1 MIDKNKLK
9 DLPENPGVYLMKDE
23 NGKIIYVG
31 KARNLKNRVR
41 QYFNASGKTI
51 KVATMVEHIADFELI
66 ITDTEMEA
74 LILECNLIKKNM
86 PHFNILL
93 KDDKTYPYIKVTTN
107 EKYPRVILTREVK
120 KDGAK
125 YYGPFTNVYSVRQTV
140 ELLNKLYSLKRC
152 SKKFKNGKVE
162 RPCLNYHIKEC
173 PGMCQGN
180 VSVEEYNE
188 SIQEIIQI
196 LNGKYENI
204 IRKLEQEMKEA
215 SQNLNFE
222 RAAKIRDQIN
232 GINHITEKQKIV
244 SNSDEDQD
252 IIGFYGEDFTYC
264 IQVFFIRKGKI
275 LGRENFFFADIYNE
289 QEFLSGFMK
298 QYYHSTTFIP
308 KEVIVQREVD
318 DGDII
323 EEWLSKKRGGK
334 VSVKVPQKGS
344 KKDLIHMA
352 TDNARLALEDYKHKM
367 TMNKVKQDM
376 SYNWLMEK
384 LSLKEKPSRIESYD
398 ISNIS
403 GSDSVGSMVV
413 YEQLKPNKK
422 AYRRFRIKSITGQND
437 YGSMQEVLFRRIE
450 RGIQELEIGE
460 DGKFLPFPDII
471 LLDGGLGHINAVKD
485 ILAHYPTIDIPI
497 CGLVK
502 DHRHKLRALIYKG
515 ETIEIPFSTPIYY
528 LLNSI
533 SEEVHRFAITYHKK
547 IRGDNMLVSE
557 LNNIP
562 GVGPV
567 KRKALLKYFKSVD
580 NIKKASTE
588 ELLQIEGIN
597 DKIARN
603 IVQHFQ

>member
-9 DLPENPGVYLMKDE
+9 DLPENPGVYLMKDK

-41 QYFNASGKTI
+41 QYFNASEKTI

-86 PHFNILL
+86 PRFNVLL
-93 KDDKTYPYIKVTTN
+93 KDDKTYPYIKVTIN

-204 IRKLEQEMKEA
+204 IHKLEKEMKEA
-215 SQNLNFE
+215 AQNLNFE

-252 IIGFYGEDFTYC
+252 VIGFYGEDFAYC

-275 LGRENFFFADIYNE
+275 LGRENFFFSDIYNE

-298 QYYHSTTFIP
+298 QFYHNTSFVP
-308 KEVIVQREVD
+308 KEVIIQREVD

-323 EEWLSKKRGGK
+323 EEWLSKKRGSR
-334 VSVKVPQKGS
+334 VSLKVPQRGS

-352 TDNARLALEDYKHKM
+352 TDNAKLAFDDYKHKM

-376 SYNWLMEK
+376 SYNWIMEK
-384 LSLKEKPSRIESYD
+384 LSLKERPNRIESYD

-450 RGIQELEIGE
+450 RGLQELETGQE
-460 DGKFLPFPDII
+460 GKFLPFPDII
-471 LLDGGLGHINAVKD
+471 LLDGGLGHINAVKA
-485 ILAHYPTIDIPI
+485 ILAHYPNINIPI

-502 DHRHKLRALIYKG
+502 DHKHRLKALIYEGK
-515 ETIEIPFSTPIYY
+515 TIEIPPSTPIYY

-547 IRGDNMLVSE
+547 IRGDNMLASE

-562 GVGPV
+562 GIGPV

-588 ELLQIEGIN
+588 ELLQIDGIN

-603 IVQHFQ
+603 IMQHFQ

>member
-23 NGKIIYVG
+23 NGKIIYIG

-41 QYFNASGKTI
+41 QYFNASEKTI
-51 KVATMVEHIADFELI
+51 KVATMVDHIADFELI

-86 PHFNILL
+86 PRFNILL

-180 VSVEEYNE
+180 VSVEKYNE

-204 IRKLEQEMKEA
+204 IHKLEKEMKEA

-298 QYYHSTTFIP
+298 QFYHSTSFVP

-323 EEWLSKKRGGK
+323 EEWLSKKRGSR
-334 VSVKVPQKGS
+334 VSLKVPQRGS

-384 LSLKEKPSRIESYD
+384 LSLKEKPNRIESYD

-413 YEQLKPNKK
+413 YEGLKPNKK

-450 RGIQELEIGE
+450 RGVKELEIGQ

-485 ILAHYPTIDIPI
+485 ILAHYPTINIPI

-502 DHRHKLRALIYKG
+502 DHRHKLRALIYEG

-533 SEEVHRFAITYHKK
+533 SEEVHRFAITYHQK
-547 IRGDNMLVSE
+547 IRGDNMLASE

-588 ELLQIEGIN
+588 ELLQIDGIN

>member
-41 QYFNASGKTI
+41 QYFNASEKTI
-51 KVATMVEHIADFELI
+51 KVATMVDHIADFELI

-86 PHFNILL
+86 PRFNILL

-107 EKYPRVILTREVK
+107 EKYPRVILIREVK

-180 VSVEEYNE
+180 VSVEKYNE

-204 IRKLEQEMKEA
+204 IHKLEKEMKEA

-298 QYYHSTTFIP
+298 QFYHSTSFVP

-323 EEWLSKKRGGK
+323 EEWLSKKRGSR
-334 VSVKVPQKGS
+334 VSLKVPQRGS

-384 LSLKEKPSRIESYD
+384 LSLKEKPNRIESYD

-413 YEQLKPNKK
+413 YEGLKPNKK

-450 RGIQELEIGE
+450 RGVKELEIGQ

-485 ILAHYPTIDIPI
+485 ILAHYPTINIPI

-502 DHRHKLRALIYKG
+502 DHRHKLRALIYEG

-533 SEEVHRFAITYHKK
+533 SEEVHRFAITYHQK
-547 IRGDNMLVSE
+547 IRGDNMLASE

-588 ELLQIEGIN
+588 ELLQIDGIN

-603 IVQHFQ
+603 IMQHFQ

>member
-23 NGKIIYVG
+23 NGKIIYIG

-41 QYFNASGKTI
+41 QYFNASEKTI
-51 KVATMVEHIADFELI
+51 KVATMVDHIADFELI

-86 PHFNILL
+86 PRFNILL

-107 EKYPRVILTREVK
+107 EKYPRVILIREVK

-180 VSVEEYNE
+180 VSVEKYNE

-204 IRKLEQEMKEA
+204 IHKLEKEMKEA

-298 QYYHSTTFIP
+298 QFYHSTSFVP

-323 EEWLSKKRGGK
+323 EEWLSKKRGSR
-334 VSVKVPQKGS
+334 VSLKVPQRGS

-384 LSLKEKPSRIESYD
+384 LSLKEKPNRIESYD

-413 YEQLKPNKK
+413 YERLKPNKK

-450 RGIQELEIGE
+450 RGVKELEIGQ

-485 ILAHYPTIDIPI
+485 ILAHYPTINIPI

-502 DHRHKLRALIYKG
+502 DHRHKLRALIYEG

-547 IRGDNMLVSE
+547 IRGDNMLASE

-562 GVGPV
+562 GVGAV

-588 ELLQIEGIN
+588 ELLQIDGIN